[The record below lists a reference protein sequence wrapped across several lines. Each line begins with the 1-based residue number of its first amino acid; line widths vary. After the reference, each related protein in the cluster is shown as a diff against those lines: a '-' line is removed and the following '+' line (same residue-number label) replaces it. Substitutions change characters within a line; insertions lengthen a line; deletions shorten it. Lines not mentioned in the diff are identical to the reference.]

1 MSVTSVRE
9 DRDLAIRAL
18 CEEYPKTFF
27 ADPKRRVPL
36 KIDIEKDIEAE
47 LIKNKN
53 SQLLDYDIHDAVE
66 WYITHV
72 GYWVACSVAGSGR
85 VDLRGVVVGRVTKA
99 EARVAKQ
106 EADEIFAE
114 IEARKRQTTSLP
126 RSITQ
131 LAVPAPQPQP
141 QSLSVDTKLNN
152 SEMLQEIEQQIALV
166 KTILGDNSG
175 DPLRQK
181 IVRPVFRLMID
192 ELNTIVAR
200 LDNTTA

>member
-1 MSVTSVRE
+1 MPVTSVRE

-36 KIDIEKDIEAE
+36 KIDIDKDIEAD
-47 LIKNKN
+47 LAKNKN
-53 SQLLDYDIHDAVE
+53 SRLLDYDIYDAVE
-66 WYITHV
+66 WYVTHV
-72 GYWVACSVAGSGR
+72 GYWAACGVAGSGR
-85 VDLRGVVVGRVTKA
+85 VDLRGKVVSRVTEA
-99 EARVAKQ
+99 EARVARQ

-131 LAVPAPQPQP
+131 LGVPAPQPHP

-152 SEMLQEIEQQIALV
+152 GEMLQEIERQIALA
-166 KTILGDNSG
+166 KMILGDSS
-175 DPLRQK
+175 DDSLRQK

-200 LDNTTA
+200 LDNAAA